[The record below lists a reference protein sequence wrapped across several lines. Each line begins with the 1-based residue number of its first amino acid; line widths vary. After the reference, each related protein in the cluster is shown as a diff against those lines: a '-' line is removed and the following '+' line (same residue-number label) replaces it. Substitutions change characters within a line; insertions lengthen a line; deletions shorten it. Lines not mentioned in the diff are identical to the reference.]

1 MSKNLNRGEFNEDE
15 FQALDIYGLKKG
27 KVARLVHD
35 TKKQQKKGIKASDI
49 PVSYEELSHSELLLK
64 AQQMGIPASAK
75 MGKKELIQ
83 ALKDHI

>member
-1 MSKNLNRGEFNEDE
+1 MSKNLNRGEFTEDE

-27 KVARLVHD
+27 KVARIVHS
-35 TKKQQKKGIKASDI
+35 TKKQQKKGIKVSDV
-49 PVSYEELSHSELLLK
+49 PLNYEDLSHSELMLR
-64 AQQMGIPASAK
+64 AQQMGIPTNAK